1 LTLPGAEWTDPFLA
15 AHIHSSEVGRAL
27 VRFNNANRRDGP
39 AVHQVTVILDC
50 AGLGMSTL
58 YQHAMR
64 CLKAAAEN
72 DQNFYPESLHKLYVV
87 NCPKI
92 ISSAWGIVKPWLD
105 ERTQK
110 KIFFYK
116 DHETKAKLLEDIDA
130 ENLPVELGGTCKCAG
145 GCVPSFLDEVVE
157 VEGMTEK
164 IVVGR
169 GSVEKR
175 VAELFPGAML
185 VWELSC
191 DDDCE
196 IRFRVHDDA
205 DAVSSAS
212 ATDIFA
218 SQLVSETAGN
228 YVAPRKMRV
237 AMTFDNSDAWLKSK
251 TLRFRMAVHSEE
263 EKLQHGVYD

>member
-1 LTLPGAEWTDPFLA
+1 VRYKNAHRTGA
-15 AHIHSSEVGRAL
+15 SV
-27 VRFNNANRRDGP
+27 
-39 AVHQVTVILDC
+39 VHQVTVILDC

-72 DQNFYPESLHKLYVV
+72 DQKFYPESLHKLYVV

-92 ISSAWGIVKPWLD
+92 VSYAWNIVKPWLD
-105 ERTQK
+105 ERTQN

-130 ENLPVELGGTCKCAG
+130 DCLPVELGGTCSCAG
-145 GCVPSFLDEVVE
+145 SCIPSSLDEVTE

-175 VAELFPGAML
+175 VADVAAGAML

-196 IRFRVHDDA
+196 IRFRVQPE
-205 DAVSSAS
+205 SSGA
-212 ATDIFA
+212 ADIFP
-218 SQLVSETAGN
+218 SQLVSETTGN
-228 YVAPRKMRV
+228 FVAPTSMRV
-237 AMTFDNSDAWLKSK
+237 TVTFDNSDAWIKSK
-251 TLRFRMAVHSEE
+251 TLRFRMSVHSEE
-263 EKLQHGVYD
+263 EKLHQGVYD

>member
-1 LTLPGAEWTDPFLA
+1 MPGAEWTEPFLA

-27 VRFNNANRRDGP
+27 VRFNNANRSGGP
-39 AVHQVTVILDC
+39 VVHQVTVILDC
-50 AGLGMSTL
+50 AGLGISTL

-72 DQNFYPESLHKLYVV
+72 DQKFYPESLHKLYVV

-92 ISSAWGIVKPWLD
+92 ISYAWNMVKPWLD

-130 ENLPVELGGTCKCAG
+130 DNLPVELGGNCNCAG
-145 GCVPSFLDEVVE
+145 GCVPSALDEVTE

-164 IVVGR
+164 IVVSR
-169 GSVEKR
+169 SSVEKR
-175 VAELFPGAML
+175 VSDLSAGAML

-191 DDDCE
+191 DDDVD
-196 IRFRVHDDA
+196 ILFRVHSESI
-205 DAVSSAS
+205 SSGP
-212 ATDIFA
+212 DIFP
-218 SQLVSETAGN
+218 SQRVSETTGN
-228 YVAPRKMRV
+228 FVAPRAMRI
-237 AMTFDNSDAWLKSK
+237 AMTFDNSDSWLKSK

-263 EKLQHGVYD
+263 DKIQQGVYD